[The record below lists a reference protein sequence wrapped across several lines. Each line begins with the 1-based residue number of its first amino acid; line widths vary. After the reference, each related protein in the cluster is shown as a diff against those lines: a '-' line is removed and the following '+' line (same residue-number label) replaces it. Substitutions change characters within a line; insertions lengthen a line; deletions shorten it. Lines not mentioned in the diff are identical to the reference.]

1 MGTQK
6 QPKQVSLLPEPTW
19 RCKDG
24 RVLTVG
30 EMTTSHQINCLRML
44 SGRYAMRQMMALEL
58 SMIAYA
64 GNAPDGASACAEGE
78 ANSLSIQSQS
88 AEGRLAFL
96 IEQCEHEPIV
106 QRLWAAISAKGVTL
120 AQVADKCWRTEDLW
134 WLCPPKVQKRL
145 YAHAVA
151 AAQARTGRAQ

>member
-1 MGTQK
+1 MRAN
-6 QPKQVSLLPEPTW
+6 QPQQGSLLPEPTW

-44 SGRYAMRQMMALEL
+44 AGRYAMRRMMMLEL
-58 SMIAYA
+58 DMIAYA
-64 GNAPDGASACAEGE
+64 GGAPDGAAMCAEGE
-78 ANSLSIQSQS
+78 AHSLSMQSQTM
-88 AEGRLAFL
+88 EGRLAFL
-96 IEQCEHEPIV
+96 VNQCEHEPIV

-120 AQVADKCWRTEDLW
+120 SQVADRNWRTEDLW

-145 YAHAVA
+145 HAHAVA
-151 AAQARTGRAQ
+151 ERAAKTGRAQ